1 VAKDSSRIID
11 GELQR
16 LVDSWGQK
24 AYNYISIFF
33 LNQTT
38 PTSPHVVCKGFK
50 KNLPCSSKNKQ
61 HGSVNLKDLE
71 RV

>member
-33 LNQTT
+33 FLI
-38 PTSPHVVCKGFK
+38 
-50 KNLPCSSKNKQ
+50 KQ
-61 HGSVNLKDLE
+61 LLHQHMLFVRVSRKIFLAHPKTNNMDL
-71 RV
+71 